1 MEPSNDAP
9 KSRASEQGSNS
20 EESRSRP
27 GRRSAEDREKAVLE
41 LMSGKATVDQVAR
54 RLGVQPSTVEKWRE
68 DAMAAIGEAMRRGT
82 KSPREVELEKKLN
95 TLEKAFTDLAI
106 RHELVQNAL
115 KSRPSPPGTSKR

>member
-1 MEPSNDAP
+1 
-9 KSRASEQGSNS
+9 
-20 EESRSRP
+20 
-27 GRRSAEDREKAVLE
+27 
-41 LMSGKATVDQVAR
+41 
-54 RLGVQPSTVEKWRE
+54 
-68 DAMAAIGEAMRRGT
+68 MAAIGEAMRRGT

>member
-54 RLGVQPSTVEKWRE
+54 RLGVQPSTVEKWR
-68 DAMAAIGEAMRRGT
+68 
-82 KSPREVELEKKLN
+82 
-95 TLEKAFTDLAI
+95 
-106 RHELVQNAL
+106 
-115 KSRPSPPGTSKR
+115 